1 MLLSVSMSCAALS
14 SNSVS
19 IAMTFSLGIG
29 PLFAD
34 VCCVMDYGCLLM
46 MSELSDFQRFS
57 IGVAGIGKSLKVR

>member
-1 MLLSVSMSCAALS
+1 
-14 SNSVS
+14 
-19 IAMTFSLGIG
+19 MTFSLGIG